1 MCTCVCVYLSPKTHI
16 HSLSLSN
23 YIVIGKVKERKME
36 TIEKGLTG
44 VCQKIVGRPCS
55 ISIILCYTVHAL
67 YNFILAQAN
76 VQVQR
81 AIYVL
86 YMLITIHNRMRR
98 RVESLIDKNQ

>member
-1 MCTCVCVYLSPKTHI
+1 MI
-16 HSLSLSN
+16 H
-23 YIVIGKVKERKME
+23 KVKERKME
-36 TIEKGLTG
+36 IIEKGLTG

-55 ISIILCYTVHAL
+55 INIILCYTVQAL

-81 AIYVL
+81 AIL